1 MLPLNMMSRKWCKF
15 KDKFSNDGSID
26 DFIKELQNVTLKQQR
41 LKIEEIENKLALLN
55 INKKDYVTKTNGK
68 LINLNDIFK
77 TK

>member
-1 MLPLNMMSRKWCKF
+1 MLPLSMMSRKLCKF
-15 KDKFSNDGSID
+15 KDIFSNDGSID